1 MTDKQSRTDAEQAP
15 ETGTAKKKKAV
26 PGKKKSPE
34 ESAAALPY
42 EQRSARLEE
51 IVSRLESGELP
62 LEESLALYEEGVA
75 LVRACT
81 RELDEAEQKVRILRR
96 TAEGDIRPADFSE
109 PGRRDRMDDRQ
120 TEREVCAADAAA
132 LARTVLEEDAARVDA
147 FLDGLYRGGQDGRC
161 DRGLDEAVRYSLLAG
176 GKRVRPALTLEFCRL
191 FGGDTAAALPFAA
204 AVEMVHTFSLIHDDL
219 PCMDDDALRRGR
231 PTNHRVF
238 GEAAALLAGD
248 GLALDAFGMLARAG
262 GLSPETRIAAVGV
275 LSDAAGCGG
284 MVRGQVMDMF
294 GETHTLTR
302 EELLLL
308 QARKTGALIRA
319 AAQLGVL
326 AAGRPTDGGEMRVAA
341 GYADRI
347 GLAFQIVDDVLDVTA
362 TEEQMGKSVG
372 SDAGHNKNTFLS
384 FCTVEQAIAE
394 AERLSREAAELLAG
408 YPGAER
414 LRALAVFLADRKS

>member
-62 LEESLALYEEGVA
+62 LEESLALYEEM
-75 LVRACT
+75 
-81 RELDEAEQKVRILRR
+81 RR
-96 TAEGDIRPADFSE
+96 T
-109 PGRRDRMDDRQ
+109 GRRDRMDDRQ
-120 TEREVCAADAAA
+120 TEREVSAADAAA

-294 GETHTLTR
+294 GEKHTLTR

-326 AAGRPTDGGEMRVAA
+326 AAGKPADGGEMRVAA

-394 AERLSREAAELLAG
+394 AERLSREAAELLVG